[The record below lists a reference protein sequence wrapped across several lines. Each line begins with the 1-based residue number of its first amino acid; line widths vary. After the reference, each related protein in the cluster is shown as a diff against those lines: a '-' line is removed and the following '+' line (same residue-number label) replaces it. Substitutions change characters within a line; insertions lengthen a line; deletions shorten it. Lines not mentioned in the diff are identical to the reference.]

1 MCEEVS
7 IAHSWCFFLSAV
19 YVSDAD
25 DEGASTEAERSSSEA
40 EGSNSEDLLNE
51 GSTSEELGSGL
62 SQQLT
67 TSYGAVLDKGFDME
81 GYDQQTD
88 IIPGYYMIEEEVW
101 YSPFNVCN

>member
-7 IAHSWCFFLSAV
+7 IAHSWFFFLSAV

-25 DEGASTEAERSSSEA
+25 DEGSSTEAKHSSTEAKHSSSEA

-51 GSTSEELGSGL
+51 GSTSEESGSGL

-88 IIPGYYMIEEEVW
+88 IIPGYYTIEEEV
-101 YSPFNVCN
+101 